1 MESRVSFQYLH
12 PVESD
17 FQRQLSHF
25 PIQKKTTTTKKHDSW
40 INYFKNVLF
49 RPSLSSKWHHETKAR
64 TSVFTGYQ
72 QACWYKNYY
81 NGQGVNFYATD
92 FSRAVQVCIL

>member
-25 PIQKKTTTTKKHDSW
+25 PIQKKQQQQ
-40 INYFKNVLF
+40 KNMI
-49 RPSLSSKWHHETKAR
+49 H
-64 TSVFTGYQ
+64 G
-72 QACWYKNYY
+72 
-81 NGQGVNFYATD
+81 
-92 FSRAVQVCIL
+92 